1 MTNSTISN
9 TTSPSSSLVAPS
21 PSLVAPSPSLVAP
34 SPSLVAPSPLPA
46 SVWFDP
52 AGVSGVFYF
61 ILALLVCGVAIR
73 FSPQARRQCRQ
84 NSRAQTFHELPNE
97 DVESAESSG
106 VELKDPSVRLDEE
119 DTDGTAKY
127 HLDADMRTNTLSV
140 LMG

>member
-1 MTNSTISN
+1 M
-9 TTSPSSSLVAPS
+9 
-21 PSLVAPSPSLVAP
+21 
-34 SPSLVAPSPLPA
+34 
-46 SVWFDP
+46 WFDP